1 MNSVISLLFFIFSHI
16 TTKLL
21 GIASRIPH
29 VCDYTCSEKNHES
42 ERMRVIFMLTAVG
55 KVSEFNGATK
65 KGRQR
70 KHFLH
75 LYYFLFNLLSS
86 FLNDSMIYR
95 KSTCDE
101 EGIVKYRNC
110 L

>member
-65 KGRQR
+65 KGSIENTSCICTIFYLTSCQV
-70 KHFLH
+70 F
-75 LYYFLFNLLSS
+75 
-86 FLNDSMIYR
+86 SMI
-95 KSTCDE
+95 
-101 EGIVKYRNC
+101 V
-110 L
+110 